1 MLYFEDA
8 FYVQGNIQKQ
18 IKLFLIQSEINE
30 IGFLFNIYFLYIL
43 LDNLFVVYY
52 FEIDNKHD
60 TIIYKYNILLETV
73 LILQ

>member
-30 IGFLFNIYFLYIL
+30 IGFLFDIYFLYIFMHGWL
-43 LDNLFVVYY
+43 HNNAMHFSARDFLSNSLK
-52 FEIDNKHD
+52 INSCAKSA
-60 TIIYKYNILLETV
+60 
-73 LILQ
+73 